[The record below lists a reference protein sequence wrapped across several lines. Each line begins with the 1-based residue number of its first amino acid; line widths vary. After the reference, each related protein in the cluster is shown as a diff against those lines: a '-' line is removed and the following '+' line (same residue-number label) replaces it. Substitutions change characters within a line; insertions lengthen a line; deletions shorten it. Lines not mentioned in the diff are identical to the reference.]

1 MCGIVGYLGTKNTKN
16 ILFDGLK
23 SLEYRGY
30 DSSGICI
37 LNHGEFVK
45 YRAPGKIKEL
55 ENKVLNLDIEG
66 RVGIAHTR
74 WATHGPAVEKNAH
87 PHEVGDICIVHNGI
101 IENYQEIRAQLI
113 ARGAKIASD
122 TDSELIAH
130 LINEQLLITG
140 DFFKAV
146 FESRKLLQ
154 GAYAVLVISKKNPD
168 EMIAF
173 KSGPPMIL
181 AAGEDGTDVD
191 FFIAS
196 DVQAVI
202 KYTKKVYYLND
213 QEMIHVKNKDVK
225 VFDLKGQTLPIHF
238 ETLNWNAELVDKKGY
253 SHYMLKEIYEQPN
266 AVSHALIPHIDP
278 IDQKLKIKGF
288 FDSEEQTHEFLKN
301 LNHIQIVACG
311 TSFYSG
317 MYAEYVFEKLAG
329 ISTEIDIA
337 SEYRYR
343 NPILSEKTLV
353 IFISQSGETA
363 DTLAALRLAKSKGAR
378 TLSVCNTYKSSI
390 DRESEFSIYMN
401 SGPEVGVAS
410 TKAFTSTLVIMATL
424 GIALAKAKQKINS
437 DEEAHWIQSLL
448 SLPLKMENVLAY
460 DKFFKKVSHS
470 LKNKKGFLYMGR
482 GTNFPIAMEGALKLK
497 ELAYKHAEGYAAG
510 EMKHGPL
517 ALIDEDMMIIML
529 CPEDDLYE
537 KTMSNLEEVKARNG
551 HVIGIGSLGD
561 QKLENM
567 CEHFLGLPTAN
578 WITYPILE
586 TIPLQL
592 LAFHVADSLGHDVD
606 QPRNLAKSVTVE

>member
-1 MCGIVGYLGTKNTKN
+1 MCGIVGYLGSKSTKN

-23 SLEYRGY
+23 ALEYRGY
-30 DSSGICI
+30 DSSGIAI
-37 LNHGEFVK
+37 LDKGEFIK
-45 YRAPGKIKEL
+45 FRAPGKIIEL
-55 ENKVLNLDIEG
+55 EKKVQDKTLVG
-66 RVGIAHTR
+66 HVGIAHTR

-101 IENYQEIRAQLI
+101 IENYQSIRQQLI
-113 ARGAKIASD
+113 ARGAKINSD

-130 LINEQLLITG
+130 LINEQLALRG
-140 DFFKAV
+140 DFYKAV
-146 FESRKLLQ
+146 VETRKLLE
-154 GAYAVLVISKKNPD
+154 GAFAVLVISKKNPD

-181 AAGEDGTDVD
+181 AQGEDD
-191 FFIAS
+191 FYIAS

-213 QEMIHVKNKDVK
+213 HEMIHIKNNMVT
-225 VFDLKGQTLPIHF
+225 VTDLQGQALPVEF
-238 ETLNWNAELVDKKGY
+238 ETISWNAEQVDKKGFA
-253 SHYMLKEIYEQPN
+253 HYMLKEIYEQPN
-266 AVSHALIPHIDP
+266 AVSLALLPHIDP
-278 IDQKLKIKGF
+278 ETQNLKIKGF
-288 FDSEEQTHEFLKN
+288 FDSPEQTTEFLKDI
-301 LNHIQIVACG
+301 NHIQIVACG

-343 NPILSEKTLV
+343 SPILNSKTLV

-378 TLSVCNTYKSSI
+378 TLSICNTYRSSI

-401 SGPEVGVAS
+401 SGAEIGVAS

-424 GIALAKAKQKINS
+424 GLALTKAKGLLSEQ
-437 DEEAHWIQSLL
+437 DESKWIQSLL

-470 LKNKKGFLYMGR
+470 LKSKKGFLYMGR

-537 KTMSNLEEVKARNG
+537 KTMSNLEEVKARKG
-551 HVIGIGSLGD
+551 LVIGLGSIGD
-561 QKLENM
+561 QKLEAM
-567 CEHFLGLPTAN
+567 CEHFLGLPQAD

-586 TIPLQL
+586 TLPLQL
-592 LAFHVADSLGHDVD
+592 LAYHVADSLGHDVD

>member
-1 MCGIVGYLGTKNTKN
+1 MCGIVGYLGSKNTKN

-23 SLEYRGY
+23 ALEYRGY
-30 DSSGICI
+30 DSSGIAI
-37 LNHGEFVK
+37 LDKGEFIK
-45 YRAPGKIKEL
+45 FRAPGKIIEL
-55 ENKVLNLDIEG
+55 EKKVQDKNLEG
-66 RVGIAHTR
+66 QVGIAHTR

-87 PHEVGDICIVHNGI
+87 PHEVGDVCIVHNGI
-101 IENYQEIRAQLI
+101 IENYQTIREQLI
-113 ARGAKIASD
+113 KRGAKINSD

-130 LINEQLLITG
+130 LISEQLILKG
-140 DFFKAV
+140 DFYKAV
-146 FESRKLLQ
+146 VETRKLLE
-154 GAYAVLVISKKNPD
+154 GAFAVLVISRKNPD

-181 AAGEDGTDVD
+181 AKGEDD
-191 FFIAS
+191 FYIAS

-202 KYTKKVYYLND
+202 KYTKTVYYLND
-213 QEMIHVKNKDVK
+213 HEMIHIKDK
-225 VFDLKGQTLPIHF
+225 VVTVTDLQGHALPVEF
-238 ETLNWNAELVDKKGY
+238 ETISWNAEQVDKKGFA
-253 SHYMLKEIYEQPN
+253 HYMLKEIYEQPN
-266 AVSHALIPHIDP
+266 AVSLALLPHIDP
-278 IDQKLKIKGF
+278 ETQSLQIKGF
-288 FDSEEQTHEFLKN
+288 FDSPEQTNDFLKDV
-301 LNHIQIVACG
+301 NHIQIVACG

-343 NPILSEKTLV
+343 SPILGPQTLV
-353 IFISQSGETA
+353 VFISQSGETA

-378 TLSVCNTYKSSI
+378 TLSICNTYRSSI

-424 GIALAKAKQKINS
+424 GLALTKAKGLLTAQ
-437 DEEAHWIQSLL
+437 DESKWIQSLL

-470 LKNKKGFLYMGR
+470 LKSKKGFLYMGR

-537 KTMSNLEEVKARNG
+537 KTMSNLEEVKARKG
-551 HVIGIGSLGD
+551 IVIGLGSLGD
-561 QKLENM
+561 QKLEAM
-567 CEHFLGLPTAN
+567 CEHFLGLPQAD

-586 TIPLQL
+586 TLPLQL
-592 LAFHVADSLGHDVD
+592 LAYHVADSLGHDVD

>member
-16 ILFDGLK
+16 ILFEGLK

-45 YRAPGKIKEL
+45 YRAAGKIKEL
-55 ENKVLNLDIEG
+55 ENKVLNLDITG
-66 RVGIAHTR
+66 NVGIAHTR

-101 IENYQEIRAQLI
+101 IENYQAIRAQLI
-113 ARGAKIASD
+113 SRGAKIASD

-130 LINEQLLITG
+130 LINEQLQKTG
-140 DFFKAV
+140 DFLKAV
-146 FESRKLLQ
+146 FESRKLLE

-173 KSGPPMIL
+173 KSGPPMVL
-181 AAGEDGTDVD
+181 GEGEDDY
-191 FFIAS
+191 FIAS
-196 DVQAVI
+196 DVQALI

-213 QEMIHVKNKDVK
+213 QELVHIKNKNVSAYG
-225 VFDLKGQTLPIHF
+225 LQGQGIAVQF

-278 IDQKLKIKGF
+278 LDQKLKIKGF
-288 FDSEEQTHEFLKN
+288 FESEEQTQEFFKN
-301 LNHIQIVACG
+301 LEHIQIVACG

-343 NPILSEKTLV
+343 SPILNEKTLV

-378 TLSVCNTYKSSI
+378 TLSICNTYKSSI

-410 TKAFTSTLVIMATL
+410 TKAFTSTLVIMATI
-424 GIALAKAKQKINS
+424 GVALAKAKNKINS
-437 DEEAHWIQSLL
+437 EEEKNWIQSLL

-517 ALIDEDMMIIML
+517 ALIDEDMMIVML

-537 KTMSNLEEVKARNG
+537 KTMSNLEEVKARKG
-551 HVIGIGSLGD
+551 QVIGIGSLGD
-561 QKLENM
+561 QKLEAM
-567 CEHFLGLPTAN
+567 CDHFLGLPNAN
-578 WITYPILE
+578 WLTYPILE

-592 LAFHVADSLGHDVD
+592 LAFHVAESLGHDVD

>member
-1 MCGIVGYLGTKNTKN
+1 MCGIVGYLGTKSTKD

-23 SLEYRGY
+23 ALEYRGY
-30 DSSGICI
+30 DSSGVCI
-37 LNHGEFVK
+37 LNKNEFIK
-45 YRAPGKIKEL
+45 YRAPGKISNL
-55 ENKVLNLDIEG
+55 EHKVDGKDLTGN
-66 RVGIAHTR
+66 VGIAHTR

-87 PHEVGDICIVHNGI
+87 PHEVGDVCIVHNGI
-101 IENYQEIRAQLI
+101 IENYQDIRADLI
-113 ARGAKIASD
+113 ARGAEISSD

-130 LINEQLLITG
+130 LINEQLKLKG
-140 DFFKAV
+140 DFYKAV
-146 FESRKLLQ
+146 FEARKMLH
-154 GAYAVLVISKKNPD
+154 GAFAVLAISKKNPH

-181 AAGEDGTDVD
+181 AQGDHD
-191 FFIAS
+191 FYIAS

-202 KYTKKVYYLND
+202 KYTKQVYYLND
-213 QEMIHVKNKDVK
+213 NELAHIKNGAVKIVDLQGQDVP
-225 VFDLKGQTLPIHF
+225 FQF
-238 ETLNWNAELVDKKGY
+238 EAINWNAEQVDKKGY
-253 SHYMLKEIYEQPN
+253 AHYMLKEIYEQPN
-266 AVSHALIPHIDP
+266 AVSHAILPHIDP
-278 IDQKLKIKGF
+278 ETQKLKIKGF
-288 FDSEEQTHEFLKN
+288 FDDEERTTEFLKGV
-301 LNHIQIVACG
+301 NHIQIIACG

-343 NPILSEKTLV
+343 SPIVNEKTLV

-363 DTLAALRLAKSKGAR
+363 DTLAALRLAKSKGAH
-378 TLSVCNTYKSSI
+378 TLSICNTYRSSI

-401 SGPEVGVAS
+401 SGAEIGVAS

-424 GIALAKAKQKINS
+424 GLALTKAKGLLS
-437 DEEAHWIQSLL
+437 DADETKWLQSLL
-448 SLPLKMENVLAY
+448 SLPMKMENVLAY
-460 DKFFKKVSHS
+460 DKFFKKVSHT

-482 GTNFPIAMEGALKLK
+482 GTHYPIAMEGALKLK

-517 ALIDEDMMIIML
+517 ALIDEDMMIVML

-537 KTMSNLEEVKARNG
+537 KTMSNLEEVRARKG
-551 HVIGIGSLGD
+551 RVIGIGSFGD
-561 QKLENM
+561 TKLEGL
-567 CEHFLGLPTAN
+567 CEHFLSLPTAD
-578 WITYPILE
+578 WITYPVLE
-586 TIPLQL
+586 TLPLQL
-592 LAFHVADSLGHDVD
+592 LSYHVADSLGHDVD